1 MVRDFKVDSTLLSQT
16 LVKKTKSSILPLGD
30 SILFADTF
38 GFASSTSSTVILTV
52 TAWLEVGSVF
62 IQTERRAPGA

>member
-16 LVKKTKSSILPLGD
+16 LVKKTKSSILPLGY